1 MKPSLPYKNTK
12 KREKIK
18 TDFEYKAG
26 ESYKLYSYISFID
39 GFFSSALEYIEFD
52 ILLNFKHLIYF
63 FLKFSLI
70 SKFIQQQ
77 FCLVSI

>member
-1 MKPSLPYKNTK
+1 MKQSLLYKNTK

-39 GFFSSALEYIEFD
+39 GFFSSALDYIEFD
-52 ILLNFKHLIYF
+52 ILFKL
-63 FLKFSLI
+63 
-70 SKFIQQQ
+70 
-77 FCLVSI
+77 